1 MALMDLAD
9 EGRGRTLS
17 NKWSVSL
24 FTNKKR
30 NKYVPTSEISGIP
43 KEDAIE
49 LTMEIAQLQQALAKY
64 IASNERKG
72 SSVRTSLTE
81 LELYIKELKD
91 SNARPDFV
99 TAAYS
104 TKSDLLKT
112 MDKFD
117 DNTWKATL
125 DAVKTKKD
133 VRKFYVDK
141 NKEKTQAVQTV
152 DTQVAQAGGAV
163 GTMVNV
169 YPNGMGSQSQNEMRS
184 FNPATYRPPIEVV
197 DQPISLTQV
206 QTQSVVDGLNSVK
219 EANEVVDTPQR
230 GVTAVHEAV
239 VTEKPEFYKGD
250 KVIQEG
256 LVPSQNVTTSALNNE
271 ALKLY
276 EQRRN
281 MTLSSAG
288 TTELG
293 HDYNTSINGLMS
305 KVDDIEPVMYINQ
318 IDGTYYVK
326 AYYKGEDGKADLTKE
341 YPYFNHPSLL
351 HIENLEMTPSGDKIK
366 CFAYS
371 KGIPY
376 KFVDSDKDMPDVYKN
391 YWRMPEYQ
399 NYYIPQKTLENF
411 RRLEMKNNDE

>member
-197 DQPISLTQV
+197 DQPISLTQL
-206 QTQSVVDGLNSVK
+206 QTQSVVDGLNSAK

-239 VTEKPEFYKGD
+239 VTDKPEFYKGD

-326 AYYKGEDGKADLTKE
+326 AYYKGEDGKADLTRE

-411 RRLEMKNNDE
+411 RRLGMKNND

>member
-1 MALMDLAD
+1 MALMDLVD

-206 QTQSVVDGLNSVK
+206 QTQSVVDGLNSIK
-219 EANEVVDTPQR
+219 EVNEVVDTPQR

-411 RRLEMKNNDE
+411 RRLGMKNND

>member
-141 NKEKTQAVQTV
+141 NREKTQAVQTV

-411 RRLEMKNNDE
+411 RRLGMKNND

>member
-152 DTQVAQAGGAV
+152 DTQVTQAGGAV

-184 FNPATYRPPIEVV
+184 FNPSIYRPPIEVV

-326 AYYKGEDGKADLTKE
+326 AYYKGEDGKADLERE

-411 RRLEMKNNDE
+411 RRLGMKNND

>member
-411 RRLEMKNNDE
+411 RRLGMKNND

>member
-72 SSVRTSLTE
+72 SSVRTTLTE

-141 NKEKTQAVQTV
+141 NREKTQAVQTV

-184 FNPATYRPPIEVV
+184 FNPATYRPPIEIL

-411 RRLEMKNNDE
+411 RRLGMKNND

>member
-326 AYYKGEDGKADLTKE
+326 AYYKGEDGKADLAKE

-411 RRLEMKNNDE
+411 RRLGMKNND

>member
-17 NKWSVSL
+17 SKWSVSL

-141 NKEKTQAVQTV
+141 NKEKTQAVQAV

-169 YPNGMGSQSQNEMRS
+169 YPNGIGSQSQNEMRS

-411 RRLEMKNNDE
+411 RRLGMKNND

>member
-184 FNPATYRPPIEVV
+184 FNPATYRPPIEVL

-230 GVTAVHEAV
+230 GVTVVHEAV

-411 RRLEMKNNDE
+411 RRLGMKNND

>member
-1 MALMDLAD
+1 MKVEEDLCLIN
-9 EGRGRTLS
+9 GVYLF
-17 NKWSVSL
+17 

-43 KEDAIE
+43 KEDVIE

-141 NKEKTQAVQTV
+141 NKDKAQATQAVDVQP
-152 DTQVAQAGGAV
+152 VAAGGAV

-169 YPNGMGSQSQNEMRS
+169 YPNGMGSQAPTQMRTFDPS
-184 FNPATYRPPIEVV
+184 VYTPPIQVIDQPKTLTPMQANTVVDAARSVEEVKEVV
-197 DQPISLTQV
+197 
-206 QTQSVVDGLNSVK
+206 G
-219 EANEVVDTPQR
+219 TPQR
-230 GVTAVHEAV
+230 GVTAVQEAV
-239 VTEKPEFYKGD
+239 VTKPEFYKGD
-250 KVIQEG
+250 TVVQEG
-256 LVPSQNVTTSALNNE
+256 ILPSQNVTTSALNNE

-276 EQRRN
+276 EQR
-281 MTLSSAG
+281 
-288 TTELG
+288 
-293 HDYNTSINGLMS
+293 
-305 KVDDIEPVMYINQ
+305 
-318 IDGTYYVK
+318 
-326 AYYKGEDGKADLTKE
+326 KE
-341 YPYFNHPSLL
+341 YDSCISKFNS
-351 HIENLEMTPSGDKIK
+351 T
-366 CFAYS
+366 
-371 KGIPY
+371 
-376 KFVDSDKDMPDVYKN
+376 
-391 YWRMPEYQ
+391 W
-399 NYYIPQKTLENF
+399 T
-411 RRLEMKNNDE
+411 

>member
-1 MALMDLAD
+1 MALMDLAED
-9 EGRGRTLS
+9 SRGRTLS
-17 NKWSVSL
+17 NKWSISL

-30 NKYVPTSEISGIP
+30 NKYVPTNEISGIP

-99 TAAYS
+99 TSAYS

-133 VRKFYVDK
+133 IRKFYVDK
-141 NKEKTQAVQTV
+141 NKEKTQVIQTV
-152 DTQVAQAGGAV
+152 DSQVAQTGGAV

-184 FNPATYRPPIEVV
+184 FNPAVYRPPIEVV
-197 DQPISLTQV
+197 DQPNSLTKI

-219 EANEVVDTPQR
+219 EVSEVVDTPQR
-230 GVTAVHEAV
+230 GVTAVQEAV

-250 KVIQEG
+250 TVVQEG
-256 LVPSQNVTTSALNNE
+256 LIPSQNVTTSALNNE

-276 EQRRN
+276 EQRKK

-293 HDYNTSINGLMS
+293 HDYKTSINGLMS
-305 KVDDIEPVMYINQ
+305 KVDDIEPIMYINQ

-326 AYYKGEDGKADLTKE
+326 AYYKGEDGEADLTKE

-366 CFAYS
+366 CFAYN
-371 KGIPY
+371 KGIQY

-391 YWRMPEYQ
+391 YWKMPEYQ
-399 NYYIPQKTLENF
+399 NYYIPQNTLENF
-411 RRLEMKNNDE
+411 RRMGMKNNE

>member
-9 EGRGRTLS
+9 EGRGRSLS

-141 NKEKTQAVQTV
+141 NKDKVQATQAVDVQP
-152 DTQVAQAGGAV
+152 VATGGAV

-169 YPNGMGSQSQNEMRS
+169 YPNGMGSQASAPMRTFDPS
-184 FNPATYRPPIEVV
+184 VYTPPIQVIDQPKALTPMQANTVVDAARSVEEVKEVV
-197 DQPISLTQV
+197 
-206 QTQSVVDGLNSVK
+206 G
-219 EANEVVDTPQR
+219 TPQR
-230 GVTAVHEAV
+230 GVTAVQEAV
-239 VTEKPEFYKGD
+239 VTKPEFYKGD
-250 KVIQEG
+250 TVVQEG
-256 LVPSQNVTTSALNNE
+256 ILPSQNVTTSALNNE

-276 EQRRN
+276 EQRKN
-281 MTLSSAG
+281 MTLASAG
-288 TTELG
+288 STQLG
-293 HDYNTSINGLMS
+293 HDYTTSINGMMS
-305 KVDDIEPVMYINQ
+305 KMDDIEPIMYINQ

-326 AYYKGEDGKADLTKE
+326 AYYKGEDGKADTTRE

-351 HIENLEMTPSGDKIK
+351 HIENLEMSPSGDKIK

-376 KFVDSDKDMPDVYKN
+376 KFVDNNDDMPQVYKN
-391 YWRMPEYQ
+391 YWKLPEYQ

-411 RRLEMKNNDE
+411 RRLGMKANDN